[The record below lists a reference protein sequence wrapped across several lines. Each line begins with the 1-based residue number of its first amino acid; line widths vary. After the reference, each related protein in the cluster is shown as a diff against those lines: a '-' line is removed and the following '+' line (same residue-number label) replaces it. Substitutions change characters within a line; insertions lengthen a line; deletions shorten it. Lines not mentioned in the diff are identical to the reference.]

1 MGKTKRGG
9 LWHPLWNE
17 GVRPIRASEVSHGFT
32 KGIGPVKGTVLT
44 GTMPRGC
51 AQGNRVNI
59 NTNGESKAHLNSEQ
73 RAGTPGSV

>member
-9 LWHPLWNE
+9 LWNPLWNE
-17 GVRPIRASEVSHGFT
+17 GVRPTRASEVSHGFT
-32 KGIGPVKGTVLT
+32 KGTGPVKGTVLS

-59 NTNGESKAHLNSEQ
+59 NINGGSNAYLNSEQ
-73 RAGTPGSV
+73 RAGIPGSV

>member
-9 LWHPLWNE
+9 LWNLLGNE
-17 GVRPIRASEVSHGFT
+17 GVRPTGASEVSHAFT
-32 KGIGPVKGTVLT
+32 KGTGPGKGTVQP

-51 AQGNRVNI
+51 AQGNRVNVNI
-59 NTNGESKAHLNSEQ
+59 NGESKAYLNSEH